1 MPALSESPQRDRT
14 ALLGP
19 FMFGLL
25 LVSLGAA
32 YWLVHS
38 RNVPIRRAAAI
49 IREIRTKALPA
60 YWGSEQTTLYY
71 VLRDGEGKALSWL
84 AVSRRGGDDD
94 DGYSGTTLG
103 RAPGKLYLE
112 DWRLLPD
119 ASAGQYISSF
129 GTVKSPKTFL
139 LARDISIALSNGQV
153 TVQKAG
159 LEFTAAAPENYVPE
173 GLSSLVIRL
182 VAERGQKAAFTMIIN
197 EQAIINHRI
206 VFAPITMKP
215 QGARRVLFESRSQGQ
230 AIIKIYHLDEDGRIV
245 RIEFPDSGINFIR
258 VSAEEL
264 IKAFPEAR
272 KLLRLGEEPTEQKIP
287 VQRSLSV

>member
-1 MPALSESPQRDRT
+1 
-14 ALLGP
+14 
-19 FMFGLL
+19 MFGLL
-25 LVSLGAA
+25 LMSLGAA
-32 YWLVHS
+32 HWLVHS

-49 IREIRTKALPA
+49 IREIRAKALPA
-60 YWGSEQTTLYY
+60 YWESEQTTLYY

-84 AVSRRGGDDD
+84 AVSRRGGDD
-94 DGYSGTTLG
+94 GYSGTTLG
-103 RAPGKLYLE
+103 QAPGKVYLE

-129 GTVKSPKTFL
+129 GAVKDPKTFL
-139 LARDISIALSNGQV
+139 LARDIAIALGNGQV

-159 LEFTAAAPENYVPE
+159 LEFTAAAPENYIPE
-173 GLSSLVIRL
+173 GLISLVIRL
-182 VAERGQKAAFTMIIN
+182 VAERRQKAAFTIIIN

-215 QGARRVLFESRSQGQ
+215 QGARRVRVESRSRGQ

-258 VSAEEL
+258 VSVEEL

-272 KLLRLGEEPTEQKIP
+272 KLLQLGEEPTEEKNP
-287 VQRSLSV
+287 AQRSLSA